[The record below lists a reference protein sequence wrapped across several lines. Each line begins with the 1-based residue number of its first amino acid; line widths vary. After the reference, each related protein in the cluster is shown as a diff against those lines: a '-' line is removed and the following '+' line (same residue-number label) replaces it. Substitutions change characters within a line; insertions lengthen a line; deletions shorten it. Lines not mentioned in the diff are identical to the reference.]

1 MVQKV
6 YDNTTTFDISVF
18 VLDIIQRIIDDTIK
32 DYLFNLKNIFH
43 LLHSDRQNIFN
54 LYKLTKIWPSNFSLL
69 APLHTLS
76 LSNFI
81 PSFKGL

>member
-32 DYLFNLKNIFH
+32 LKNIEMVKKYQKSKKKSKW
-43 LLHSDRQNIFN
+43 LKIVKIVKKCQNILKNQN
-54 LYKLTKIWPSNFSLL
+54 LQIAKYPHTTPFKIYN
-69 APLHTLS
+69 
-76 LSNFI
+76 
-81 PSFKGL
+81 